1 MAICEEV
8 GVPHRFIKLLV
19 HTARGW
25 MVRGFTSFFSASCPS
40 PDSYARPTQ
49 YNAMISLLILS
60 LNPKIRSN
68 LFTTQWDRRECR
80 QYREPSHTGC
90 LNAMLIWSSTYR
102 EAYIIQRV
110 WTEAEAAQ
118 WYILW
123 AYRNGTLE
131 LNVAVA
137 QPYRKEGYSWIKVSK
152 TAYSIDM
159 DILVLQ
165 FSIRWTR
172 SSFPSTWWG
181 CAGSSTWALISFR
194 GYGELFDPT
203 QQSVDQ
209 EQWLVR
215 LSHHEST
222 DWEWAILDREGVI
235 NWQLL

>member
-1 MAICEEV
+1 MTALEHRKHIAICEEV

-68 LFTTQWDRRECR
+68 LFTTQWDRRDCR

-118 WYILW
+118 WYIVGLSQW
-123 AYRNGTLE
+123 DSRTKCCCCTTLS
-131 LNVAVA
+131 
-137 QPYRKEGYSWIKVSK
+137 EGRV
-152 TAYSIDM
+152 
-159 DILVLQ
+159 
-165 FSIRWTR
+165 F
-172 SSFPSTWWG
+172 
-181 CAGSSTWALISFR
+181 
-194 GYGELFDPT
+194 
-203 QQSVDQ
+203 
-209 EQWLVR
+209 
-215 LSHHEST
+215 
-222 DWEWAILDREGVI
+222 LDKG
-235 NWQLL
+235 